1 MFRATV
7 AVATVINGVGKITD
21 YGHGMYKTHF
31 LRSGVQKLS
40 DVKTVQY
47 ILVNFKYQIKEDQ
60 HVRWERGIFQ
70 NIINQKY
77 IYFPNSIMLVVL
89 VSIYLFIYLFMNT
102 CEEIVIHSCKY
113 SGSLPHTI

>member
-70 NIINQKY
+70 NVKLKIYY
-77 IYFPNSIMLVVL
+77 ILSKLSH
-89 VSIYLFIYLFMNT
+89 VSSVSVYLFIYLLIN
-102 CEEIVIHSCKY
+102 
-113 SGSLPHTI
+113 